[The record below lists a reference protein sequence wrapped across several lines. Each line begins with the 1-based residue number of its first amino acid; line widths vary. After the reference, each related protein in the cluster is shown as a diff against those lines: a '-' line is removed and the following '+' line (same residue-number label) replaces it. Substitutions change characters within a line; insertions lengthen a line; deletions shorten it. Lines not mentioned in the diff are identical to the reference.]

1 MSEMTQ
7 FYEQGKLIECDEDY
21 EQAAFY
27 IGKDLRRENKS
38 SSYINEA
45 LSYLKQ
51 GFEDAPKSRPSA

>member
-1 MSEMTQ
+1 MNEMTQ

-27 IGKDLRRENKS
+27 VREDLREQNKPS
-38 SSYINEA
+38 AYINDA